1 MRLSRWLAI
10 VTLGFCINAA
20 SPMRAKDGIT
30 EVQKQG
36 PYTQSKLYQM
46 AGAGASIGR
55 IILVPGRPV
64 LKVYSGTCQE
74 KIKRW
79 NDWFIICLKE
89 CKDIAA
95 PFNFKSNNNPS
106 TSLSYQKNFNGC
118 LDGCKSKF
126 KYYKINIC

>member
-1 MRLSRWLAI
+1 MSLPTGKNSVTELQNQVPQSLS
-10 VTLGFCINAA
+10 
-20 SPMRAKDGIT
+20 
-30 EVQKQG
+30 QK
-36 PYTQSKLYQM
+36 YQR

-74 KIKRW
+74 KIKLW

-95 PFNFKSNNNPS
+95 ASNFKFNNNPS
-106 TSLSYQKNFNGC
+106 TSLSYQNDYNAC

-126 KYYKINIC
+126 KYYKKNIC